1 MVDGDASAASASA
14 LAFSSVSAFLFASA
28 SVSVAILFASASAAL
43 LFASASAAL
52 LFASASG
59 RVYSLDRYT
68 GVILAD
74 GGETD
79 DVGARAR
86 MECAVCGAW
95 NQCQRWPRC
104 TRTGWP
110 LHRSGKNA
118 TGVTPE

>member
-28 SVSVAILFASASAAL
+28 SVSVAI